1 MHAKR
6 RIGLLGG
13 SFNPAHAGHVH
24 LSLEA
29 LKTLGLDEVWWL
41 VSPAN
46 PLKKASDLAV
56 YETRLALARKEAAAY
71 PAIRVSDIEAKR
83 GWRYTIDTLRGLVRS
98 YPRTQFVWLM
108 GADNLHHFHRWRK
121 WESIAELVPIA
132 VFDRAPFTF
141 SALRARFALR
151 HAACRLPE
159 ARAGRL
165 VHTRPVAWVFVH
177 MRRHALSATFI
188 RNLLGARAF
197 LGHN

>member
-46 PLKKASDLAV
+46 PLKKASDLAA
-56 YETRLALARKEAAAY
+56 YETRLSRARAVAAGHG
-71 PAIRVSDIEAKR
+71 AIRVSDIEARR
-83 GWRYTIDTLRGLVRS
+83 GWRYTIDTLRGLRRC

-121 WESIAELVPIA
+121 WEDIAELVPIA

-141 SALRARFALR
+141 AALRSRFALR
-151 HAACRLPE
+151 HAAARLPE
-159 ARAGRL
+159 RMAGRL
-165 VHTRPVAWVFVH
+165 VHTRPLAWVFVH
-177 MRRHALSATFI
+177 MPRHALSATLI